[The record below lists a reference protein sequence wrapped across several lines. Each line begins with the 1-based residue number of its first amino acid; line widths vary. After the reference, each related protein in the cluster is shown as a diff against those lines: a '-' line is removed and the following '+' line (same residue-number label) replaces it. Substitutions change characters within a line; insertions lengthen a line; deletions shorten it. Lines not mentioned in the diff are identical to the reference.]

1 MISRTVSRLV
11 HPRRIATPEL
21 ESTDEIDAFI
31 DSRALEYPA
40 RLDDALVER
49 ALKLGVAGGM
59 VLDVGTRVGLIL
71 LKILWQN
78 ENFYAIGM
86 DASGPLIE
94 RARETA
100 NAWGLGERAFFQVGD
115 ARRMRFKSGYFDLVV
130 SDSSLH
136 RFDDPVAVLAE
147 IRRVLKP
154 RGALLIRDV
163 RRPSRFQ
170 MVKCIE
176 QQSVRYG
183 SRMRPQIEAA
193 LRAAYTLDEFDRVLQ
208 DSGLERARLIEF
220 DNDHIAIER
229 EGETDPNSWITARE
243 QYL

>member
-1 MISRTVSRLV
+1 MITRTVSRLV
-11 HPRRIATPEL
+11 HPRRVATSEL
-21 ESTDEIDAFI
+21 ESADAIDAFI
-31 DSRALEYPA
+31 DSRALEYA
-40 RLDDALVER
+40 TQLEDAFVEH

-59 VLDVGTRVGLIL
+59 VLDVGARVGLIT

-86 DASGPLIE
+86 DTSGPMIE

-115 ARRMRFKSGYFDLVV
+115 ARRMRFKTGYFDLVV
-130 SDSSLH
+130 SDGSLH
-136 RFDDPVAVLAE
+136 RFDDTVAVLGE
-147 IRRVLKP
+147 IGRVLKP
-154 RGALLIRDV
+154 KGALLIRDV

-170 MVKCIE
+170 MAKIIDLLT
-176 QQSVRYG
+176 VRYG
-183 SRMRPQIEAA
+183 SRMRSQIEAA
-193 LRAAYTLDEFDRVLQ
+193 LRAGYTRDEIEGIRRS
-208 DSGLERARLIEF
+208 SGLERARLFEF
-220 DNDHIAIER
+220 DNDHIGIER